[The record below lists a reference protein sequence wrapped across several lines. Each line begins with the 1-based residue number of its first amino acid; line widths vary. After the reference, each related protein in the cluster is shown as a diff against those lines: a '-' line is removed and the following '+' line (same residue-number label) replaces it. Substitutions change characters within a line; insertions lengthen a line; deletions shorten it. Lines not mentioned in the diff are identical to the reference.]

1 MSATAMQG
9 EGIGMRESLD
19 ERPASEGG
27 PYGAPTGEAG
37 GGGLRRL
44 TASAADAP

>member
-9 EGIGMRESLD
+9 EGLEMGESLD

-37 GGGLRRL
+37 GRIAEVDGLRG
-44 TASAADAP
+44 

>member
-1 MSATAMQG
+1 MSATAIQG

-37 GGGLRRL
+37 GRIGEVDGLRG
-44 TASAADAP
+44 

>member
-9 EGIGMRESLD
+9 EGIEMGESLD
-19 ERPASEGG
+19 EQPASEGV

-37 GGGLRRL
+37 GGLGRS
-44 TASAADAP
+44 TASAADSP

>member
-1 MSATAMQG
+1 MSATVIQG

-19 ERPASEGG
+19 ERPASEGV

-37 GGGLRRL
+37 GELRRL
-44 TASAADAP
+44 TAYAADAP